1 MNIIIQQVVE
11 IIIDYVNLNMETL
24 LKEGKGISDFIVNL
38 KNVLDEIGI
47 LLTSGV
53 IEEVEKRVKEDPNRI
68 SDWVVKSKDN
78 IKSLATIF
86 GEIKYKR
93 SYYQNKKTGEY
104 KYLVDEILGIKPH
117 DKMDISLKAKLVEEA
132 IDSPYRKS
140 GQKVSDSLELTGQTV
155 MNSIRELGPVENNTV
170 PIKEKNKEVKLLFIE
185 ADEDHVSLQNG
196 KNIEPKLVYVH
207 EGRKKVGKNRYKLI
221 NKRVFSGVY
230 KSSEDLWLEVA
241 DYIDEAYDLDKI
253 EKIYLSGDGASWIK
267 TGVEWIKG
275 SIYVLDRF
283 HLSKYVKRATA
294 HLPHI
299 TSSLWNYINRL
310 EKDNVKELFKIIL
323 EETESETKKE
333 SVRDCRRYI
342 LNNWEG
348 IKPQYNKDYIG
359 CSAEGHV
366 SHILSD
372 RLSSRP
378 LGWCVEGVD
387 QMSRLRAFKA
397 NGGNVYTLFTQRRKE
412 QLKEERILKL
422 EKRNIKKKII
432 STTANEVLGN
442 IPLLQDGRNS
452 GMRTILK
459 SIRGA

>member
-38 KNVLDEIGI
+38 KNVLDEVGI

-68 SDWVVKSKDN
+68 SDWIVKSKDN

-117 DKMDISLKAKLVEEA
+117 DKMDISLKAKLIEEA

-267 TGVEWIKG
+267 T
-275 SIYVLDRF
+275 
-283 HLSKYVKRATA
+283 
-294 HLPHI
+294 
-299 TSSLWNYINRL
+299 
-310 EKDNVKELFKIIL
+310 
-323 EETESETKKE
+323 KE

-348 IKPQYNKDYIG
+348 IKPQYNDDYIG
-359 CSAEGHV
+359 CSSEGHV

-372 RLSSRP
+372 RLSLRP

-397 NGGNVYTLFTQRRKE
+397 NGGNVNTLFIQRRKQE
-412 QLKEERILKL
+412 LKEERILKL
-422 EKRNIKKKII
+422 KKRSIKNKII
-432 STTANEVLGN
+432 RSEEHTSE
-442 IPLLQDGRNS
+442 LQS
-452 GMRTILK
+452 
-459 SIRGA
+459 RGH